1 MWVCQGSTC
10 ITTKKLGR
18 YIFEFFYNQL
28 SVHCIARQV
37 HWSASNVNSFLC
49 MVGWGQSYPNLFGY
63 WIVSVF
69 TKLLAIRIIFMAELK
84 FCTIHHFDTKIR
96 IVRLVALS

>member
-37 HWSASNVNSFLC
+37 HWSASNVNSFFVYGW
-49 MVGWGQSYPNLFGY
+49 VGANVSQFI
-63 WIVSVF
+63 WI
-69 TKLLAIRIIFMAELK
+69 LDC
-84 FCTIHHFDTKIR
+84 FCIYKAPCH
-96 IVRLVALS
+96 